1 MQTTTQPT
9 ATKQQRKYLDCR
21 DQPKSTC
28 TLRISGTEKEVL
40 EAAKQHAMSAHG
52 HEDSPELVE
61 MLRSGLKEER

>member
-1 MQTTTQPT
+1 MQPTTQPT

-21 DQPKSTC
+21 DQPKSGC
-28 TLRISGTEKEVL
+28 SLRISGTEKEVL

-52 HEDSPELVE
+52 HEDSPELVD